1 MSKIIPYQTLVRQQH
16 LSYLKHQS
24 KEYRQREDYL
34 LRLRRLLFQVE
45 AQLRQAE
52 MQQLEAFQQIAD
64 HFQIPLKF
72 PDLGDRL
79 GLQESF
85 RTDPLLLILQEF
97 FAGRLSAE
105 ECLQRLSALTSP
117 PAPGPE

>member
-1 MSKIIPYQTLVRQQH
+1 VSKIIPYQTLVRQQH

-64 HFQIPLKF
+64 HFQIPQRF

>member
-1 MSKIIPYQTLVRQQH
+1 MSNIIPYQTLVRQQH

-64 HFQIPLKF
+64 HFQIPLRF

-97 FAGRLSAE
+97 FAGRLSPE
-105 ECLQRLSALTSP
+105 ECLQRLSPLTSP
-117 PAPGPE
+117 PAPEEE

>member
-1 MSKIIPYQTLVRQQH
+1 VSNIIPYQTLVRQQH

-24 KEYRQREDYL
+24 KEYREREDYL

-64 HFQIPLKF
+64 HFQIPLRF

-79 GLQESF
+79 GLQEFF
-85 RTDPLLLILQEF
+85 RTDPLLLILQDF

-117 PAPGPE
+117 PA